1 MRRLMA
7 LGAVAVVATLA
18 ACSDLTIDAAVDQIA
33 FPIDSA
39 SFRKE
44 IMPVLKATC
53 AASGACHL
61 GPNRPNA
68 AVQLDLSDDST
79 AYANLVNVPSQGRP
93 VPPIMRV
100 RPFQADSSFLY
111 LVLRDTASIRL
122 GYFRMP
128 VAQFVLPYAT
138 RETIK
143 NWINKGALYN

>member
-1 MRRLMA
+1 MRGILA
-7 LGAVAVVATLA
+7 LGAVALTAVA
-18 ACSDLTIDAAVDQIA
+18 ACSDLTIDAAVDQIP

-44 IMPVLKATC
+44 IMPVLKKTC

-61 GPNRPNA
+61 GPNRPNG
-68 AVQLDLSDDST
+68 AVQLDLSDDSI
-79 AYANLVNVPSQGRP
+79 AYANLINVPSQGRP
-93 VPPIMRV
+93 TPPIMRV
-100 RPFQADSSFLY
+100 RPGKADSSFFY
-111 LVLRDTASIRL
+111 LVLDTSATKRL

-128 VAQFVLPYAT
+128 VARYVLPFAI